1 MVGCTDPDRHQLI
14 KSARVRHHNSEN
26 LSTTLVRVPTFSKI
40 QKKVDDTAKEWPAQ
54 FFGCYV
60 GGGDIT
66 MPPRMFQDHSARHG
80 ADKQTCSNMCS
91 SILVTFSFPDRILR
105 LTRDRPAGGGGSL
118 QFPQRMS
125 SFKLFALTK
134 APCLLHPWQFYI
146 SWAYVS
152 VRRSFPEAETSL
164 IVCLGPLL

>member
-1 MVGCTDPDRHQLI
+1 
-14 KSARVRHHNSEN
+14 
-26 LSTTLVRVPTFSKI
+26 
-40 QKKVDDTAKEWPAQ
+40 
-54 FFGCYV
+54 V

-66 MPPRMFQDHSARHG
+66 MPPLMFQDHSVRH

-125 SFKLFALTK
+125 SFKLLALTK
-134 APCLLHPWQFYI
+134 APCLTHLWQFYI
-146 SWAYVS
+146 YFYINQLRLCKCSAVLPRNVPMSW
-152 VRRSFPEAETSL
+152 SFVIKVL
-164 IVCLGPLL
+164 VFLGPDQTVLTLCYVRLG